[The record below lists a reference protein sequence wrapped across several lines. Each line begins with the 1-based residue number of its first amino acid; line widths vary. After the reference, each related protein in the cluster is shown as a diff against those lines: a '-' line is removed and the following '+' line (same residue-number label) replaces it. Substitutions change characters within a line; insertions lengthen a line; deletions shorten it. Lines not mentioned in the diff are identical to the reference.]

1 MSIRAEYLSTYAKKN
16 SGYNRRQMRLL
27 IGHSAI
33 TRHIKI
39 KSCYRRICVYVK
51 RAAHFRFI
59 SLVLHIQSHP

>member
-39 KSCYRRICVYVK
+39 KSCYRHIYVYVK
-51 RAAHFRFI
+51 CAAHYRFVSMI
-59 SLVLHIQSHP
+59 LQIQ

>member
-39 KSCYRRICVYVK
+39 K
-51 RAAHFRFI
+51 AALGAFTSMSNVRLIAGLF
-59 SLVLHIQSHP
+59 L

>member
-1 MSIRAEYLSTYAKKN
+1 MSIRAEYLSTYAKKI

-27 IGHSAI
+27 IGHSVI

-51 RAAHFRFI
+51 RAAH
-59 SLVLHIQSHP
+59 

>member
-39 KSCYRRICVYVK
+39 K
-51 RAAHFRFI
+51 AAIGVFTSMPNMDFI
-59 SLVLHIQSHP
+59 TDLFL

>member
-1 MSIRAEYLSTYAKKN
+1 MSIRAEYLSTYAKKI

-39 KSCYRRICVYVK
+39 K
-51 RAAHFRFI
+51 AALGAFTSMSNVRLIAGLF
-59 SLVLHIQSHP
+59 L